1 MKKLISIFLILL
13 MLVAPLASCGGT
25 QDDTDT
31 SDSTSADVTA
41 DTTAADSSA
50 ESSSETSKESEQTTE
65 TDEPEGTEE
74 TYADGLIRLSNGGK
88 ALYRIVRGQNA
99 SSATKS
105 IATDFTKH
113 LNTFDHG
120 ATFELKTDTYPITQ
134 YLEIHIGVTSSS
146 ATTKTMGSFG
156 VGGWSVQKIGGKI
169 AICGSTTAALK
180 DAISYFN
187 TCISVNEDGDLV
199 LYLEDGKYTE
209 YGKIPFFSGNNDL
222 SAFTIVYESD
232 FAEQANELKAKIK
245 EVYKVDLPL
254 KLSTQKEGT
263 YEILIGAC
271 ARAEATEALSAVAA
285 NSDGYIVKAT
295 NTRLIIA
302 GRTAISTKVAANN
315 VINSYMPS
323 DYLKVPQIPF
333 GVIEKYDTMFGD
345 VSTKQQKAEGA
356 EVRIMSFNVLSE
368 LFCDITSAS
377 RKAYTAGTILAYM
390 PDVIGFQEFDGYY
403 QGNVRPL
410 IADTYEIILGRKNDN
425 SVGYNGIA
433 YNTKTLTLIDKGY
446 VEYRKTGQGRNHK
459 YLAYGVFK
467 TKSTNETFALVN
479 LHWDINGLANDYKM
493 MQCEDTVALIAS
505 IREQY
510 SNCPVFVTG
519 DYNTNRHT
527 DYFQALLTNASMQTS
542 EVSAAVKINDQ
553 YNTYHGVPLGTLP
566 GIKDTSID
574 HIVHTSNVTS
584 LRYQVIIDLPTL
596 YASDHNPVIA
606 DFALN

>member
-1 MKKLISIFLILL
+1 MKKLISIFLIIL
-13 MLVAPLASCGGT
+13 MLAAPLASCGGS
-25 QDDTDT
+25 QGDTDT
-31 SDSTSADVTA
+31 SDSMSEDATP
-41 DTTAADSSA
+41 DTTAESSVESSA
-50 ESSSETSKESEQTTE
+50 ETTKDTVQTTE
-65 TDEPEGTEE
+65 EEEPVGTEE
-74 TYADGLIRLSNGGK
+74 TYADGLIRLSKDGE

-99 SSATKS
+99 STATKN

-113 LNTFDHG
+113 LNTLEHG
-120 ATFELKTDTYPITQ
+120 ATFELKTDTYPLKQ

-146 ATTKTMGSFG
+146 ASEKTMASFG
-156 VGGWSVQKIGGKI
+156 VDGWSVQKIGGKI
-169 AICGSTTAALK
+169 AICGANTNALK

-199 LYLEDGKYTE
+199 LDLEDGEYTE

-232 FAEQANELKAKIK
+232 YSEQASELKAKIK
-245 EVYKVDLPL
+245 EVYKVELPL

-263 YEILIGAC
+263 YEILIGTC
-271 ARAEATEALSAVAA
+271 ARAEATEALSAVDA

-315 VINSYMPS
+315 VINGYMPS
-323 DYLKVPQIPF
+323 DYLSVPQIPF
-333 GVIEKYDTMFGD
+333 GVIEKFDSMFGD
-345 VSTKQQKAEGA
+345 VSAKQQKAEGA

-403 QGNVRPL
+403 QSNVRPL
-410 IADTYEIILGRKNDN
+410 ISDDYEIILGRKNDN

-527 DYFQALLTNASMQTS
+527 DYFNALLTNANVQSA

-553 YNTYHGVPLGTLP
+553 YNTYHGIPLGTLP
-566 GIKDTSID
+566 GVKDTSID
-574 HIVHTSNVTS
+574 HIVHTSNATA

-596 YASDHNPVIA
+596 YASDHNPIIA
-606 DFALN
+606 DFTLN